1 MSKLIIIIFNVL
13 ILVGNA
19 FCQAERSNWFEFYS
33 AENFTPSVIDMSD
46 WLDVP
51 AGKHGFLQIDG
62 TDFKFEDGTPVKF
75 WGVNI
80 CSARPYSEKDYAEQW
95 ARILAKYGVNAV
107 RFHKFTYHGF
117 KSEYSTVIDP
127 AMFMLMDFF
136 HDQLRRKGIY
146 YGWSPIYGHKPRP
159 GDAEK
164 LLAYDEIINTDTGNH
179 LSHSTIGLVNFAE
192 DLQDLHIEL
201 IVNMLNHMN
210 PYSGLRYADDPAL
223 IFVELQNEDN
233 IWFATTQKRLEL
245 CPTYRDLLAR
255 EFSQW
260 LKAKYK
266 THENMLAIW
275 SKDEIKMMDYDW
287 HLDKENICP
296 IANHGMFEY
305 EYLLAEKEGKPMPA
319 YLSDM
324 ARFLYEKQTEFYQR
338 FIDAIRETGYR
349 GPVVGSCWQAGTG
362 PTHYYNLHADYL
374 AGIIDRHNYFGGGT
388 GHRLT
393 PGPVKNQAMVA
404 APGSGLLSTGMQQV
418 IDRPFSFSEWMSLPP
433 NEWIAEGPPLIAA
446 YGMGLQ
452 GWDAS
457 FAFASDFPH
466 YTKTIHTPGVY
477 NVMSPTQLALYPALA
492 RMIYR
497 NDVREGEPVSVRY
510 VNIQDL
516 INGKLG
522 FKENFKQQHDFKEFT
537 GTVPREALAIGK
549 VAVEFSENVEETV
562 IPDLTNYWDQSKKEI
577 TSVTAQLV
585 WNYANKGFVTINSPG
600 TKGFI
605 GFSNGE
611 PLQLGD
617 MTIQVNSEFAVVL
630 ISSLEKEKPIQTA
643 DRLLITTIA
652 RATNTG
658 LTYNEDKTRLLNV
671 GTAPILMEPV
681 NAAITINREGDA
693 ILRRL
698 DHVGR
703 RTNVESAVTNG
714 QFVLDG
720 RKSRTFYYEI
730 EY

>member
-1 MSKLIIIIFNVL
+1 MPRFIILTL
-13 ILVGNA
+13 ILSVASG
-19 FCQAERSNWFEFYS
+19 FCQSDCSTWFKFSPEEDFAAS
-33 AENFTPSVIDMSD
+33 IIDMSD
-46 WLDVP
+46 WLDAP
-51 AGKHGFLQIDG
+51 AGHHGILQIEG
-62 TDFKFEDGTPVKF
+62 KDFKFEDGTPIKF

-80 CSARPYSEKDYAEQW
+80 CSERPYSENYQAEQW

-117 KSEYSTVIDP
+117 KSEYSTVIDS
-127 AMFMLMDFF
+127 ALFDRMDYF

-164 LLAYDEIINTDTGNH
+164 LLAHDEIINTETGNH

-245 CPTYRDLLAR
+245 CPTYRNLLAR

-260 LKAKYK
+260 LKKKYK
-266 THENMLAIW
+266 THKNLFKVW

-287 HLDKENICP
+287 HLDTENICP
-296 IANHGMFEY
+296 IANHGMYEY
-305 EYLLAEKEGKPMPA
+305 EYLLAEKQGRPMPT

-324 ARFLYEKQTEFYQR
+324 ARFLYEKQIEFYQR
-338 FIDAIRETGYR
+338 FIDAIRATGYR
-349 GPVVGSCWQAGTG
+349 GPIVGSCWQAGTG

-388 GHRLT
+388 GHRLI
-393 PGPVKNQAMVA
+393 PGSIKNQAMVS
-404 APGSGLLSTGMQQV
+404 APGSGLLSAGMQQV

-457 FAFASDFPH
+457 FGFASDFPH

-497 NDVREGEPVSVRY
+497 NDVREGETVSVRY

-516 INGKLG
+516 INGTLV

-537 GTVPREALAIGK
+537 GIVPLQVLAAGK
-549 VAVEFSENVEETV
+549 VAVEFSEDMKETV
-562 IPDLTNYWDQSKKEI
+562 IPDVSNYWDQSKKEI
-577 TSVTAQLV
+577 HSVTEQLV
-585 WNYANKGFVTINSPG
+585 WNYADKGFVTINSPG

-611 PLQLGD
+611 PQQLGD
-617 MTIQVNSEFAVVL
+617 VSVKVNSDFAVVL
-630 ISSLEKEKPIQTA
+630 VSSLDKDLPISTA

-658 LTYNEDKTRLLNV
+658 LTYNEDKTRLLEV

-681 NAAITINREGDA
+681 NVLITITRSGDA
-693 ILRRL
+693 ILRQL

-703 RTNVESAVTNG
+703 RTGVESAVADG
-714 QFVLDG
+714 RFILDG
-720 RKSRTFYYEI
+720 EGSQTFYYEVA
-730 EY
+730 Y